1 MSRIEHVHANSKLV
15 GVAPATVDQFTQL
28 FTRGEGA

>member
-1 MSRIEHVHANSKLV
+1 VHANAKLV
-15 GVAPATVDQFTQL
+15 SVAPATVDQFTQL